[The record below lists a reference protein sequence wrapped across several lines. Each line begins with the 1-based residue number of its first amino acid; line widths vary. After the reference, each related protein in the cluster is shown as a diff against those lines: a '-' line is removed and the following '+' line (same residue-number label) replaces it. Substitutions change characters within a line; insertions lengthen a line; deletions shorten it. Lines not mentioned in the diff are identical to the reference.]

1 MASDS
6 ELSLYPVDHN
16 RTILNYKWLKLT
28 ITNLFQNENL
38 ESAKNKEFINKF
50 KLQLKL
56 KKKMSEQINC
66 TKTK

>member
-1 MASDS
+1 M
-6 ELSLYPVDHN
+6 
-16 RTILNYKWLKLT
+16 K
-28 ITNLFQNENL
+28 NL

-50 KLQLKL
+50 KLQLKF